1 VNPDIMLA
9 VLILALVSLQRLAE
23 LLLARRNTAA
33 LRARGAYEVDGR
45 HYPLIVA
52 LHAAWLAGL
61 WVLAVGHGSRPVDPL
76 WLSLFVILQV
86 LRLWVIATLGS
97 RWTTRIM
104 VVPQAPLVSRGP
116 YRFLANPNYCVV
128 AAEILVLPL
137 AFGLFWYGVVFSV
150 LNGLVLWRRIR
161 IENKALAGSR

>member
-1 VNPDIMLA
+1 MTLA
-9 VLILALVSLQRLAE
+9 VLILALVTLQRLVE

-33 LRARGAYEVDGR
+33 LRARGAYEVDAR
-45 HYPLIVA
+45 HYPLIVG

-61 WVLAVGHGSRPVDPL
+61 WVLVLWPGSRPVDPV
-76 WLSLFVILQV
+76 WISLFVILQI

-104 VVPQAPLVSRGP
+104 VVPEAPLVTGGP
-116 YRFLANPNYCVV
+116 YRFLAHPNYCVV

-137 AFGLFWYGVVFSV
+137 AFDLFWYGVVFSV

-161 IENKALAGSR
+161 IENKALAGPR